1 MSLRSLYRQS
11 IRQFSIADFL
21 WLISYSYTTKLSAL
35 RAESAIQKV
44 VRRDF
49 EESLT
54 EKRSYRK
61 NNREIYEAKLERT

>member
-44 VRRDF
+44 VRRDL

-54 EKRSYRK
+54 EKRFYREEVLQEK
-61 NNREIYEAKLERT
+61 

>member
-1 MSLRSLYRQS
+1 MQS